1 MSSQLSLE
9 QANAIIKNAFDKGA
23 ELGLAPL
30 TIVVLDAGGHL
41 KAMQRADSATFFRPQ
56 IAFGKAWGSLALGMA
71 SRTLFNIGEERPM
84 FMNSLI
90 GLADQKLVPV
100 PGGVLV
106 RDTSGEVIAAVGIT
120 GDTSDNDEAC
130 AIAGIEAVSLVADAG
145 K

>member
-1 MSSQLSLE
+1 MSSQLILQ
-9 QANAIIKNAFDKGA
+9 QATTIIENAFAKGA

-30 TIVVLDAGGHL
+30 TIVILDAGGHL
-41 KAMQRADSATFFRPQ
+41 KAMQRADNATFFRPQ

-71 SRTLFNIGEERPM
+71 SRTLFTIGEERPM

-90 GLADQKLVPV
+90 GLADQKIVPV

-106 RDTSGEVIAAVGIT
+106 RDASGDVIAAVGIT

-130 AIAGIEAVSLVADAG
+130 AIAGIEAVNLVADAG

>member
-9 QANAIIKNAFDKGA
+9 QANTIIANVFTKGA

-30 TIVVLDAGGHL
+30 TVVVLDAGGHL
-41 KAMQRADSATFFRPQ
+41 QAMQRADKATFFRPQ
-56 IAFGKAWGSLALGMA
+56 IAFGKAWGALALGMS
-71 SRTLFNIGEERPM
+71 SRTLFNIGEDRPM

-106 RDTSGEVIAAVGIT
+106 RNASGDVIAAVGIT

-130 AIAGIEAVSLVADAG
+130 AIAGIEAVNLVADAG

>member
-1 MSSQLSLE
+1 
-9 QANAIIKNAFDKGA
+9 
-23 ELGLAPL
+23 
-30 TIVVLDAGGHL
+30 
-41 KAMQRADSATFFRPQ
+41 MQRADSATFFRPQ
-56 IAFGKAWGSLALGMA
+56 IAFGKAWGSFALGMA

-120 GDTSDNDEAC
+120 GYTSDNDEAC

>member
-9 QANAIIKNAFDKGA
+9 QANTIIENAFAKGA

-41 KAMQRADSATFFRPQ
+41 TAMQRADSATFFRPQ

-84 FMNSLI
+84 FMNSLV

-106 RDTSGEVIAAVGIT
+106 RDASGEVIAAVGIT